1 MKGFALGLTLKERR
15 KATQKSPIESQITI
29 LTSPILGK
37 HSDKTASAVPLGA
50 VMVKTLK
57 PKHTFY
63 DKDLVIIFPGSRV
76 LKSGLNIVQ
85 MYDNVVI
92 SKLQTKLNEIT

>member
-1 MKGFALGLTLKERR
+1 
-15 KATQKSPIESQITI
+15 
-29 LTSPILGK
+29 
-37 HSDKTASAVPLGA
+37 
-50 VMVKTLK
+50 MVKTLK

-63 DKDLVIIFPGSRV
+63 DKDLVTIFPGSRV

-92 SKLQTKLNEIT
+92 SKLQTKLNEITWDITATTQLPELLFQRSNVTLDLYLA